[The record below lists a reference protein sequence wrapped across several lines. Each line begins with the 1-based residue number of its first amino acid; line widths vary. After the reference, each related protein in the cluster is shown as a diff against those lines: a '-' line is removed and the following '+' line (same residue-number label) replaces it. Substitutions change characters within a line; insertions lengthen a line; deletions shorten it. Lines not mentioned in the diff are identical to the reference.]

1 MSKPNNAAE
10 TAAETPGSTTTC
22 ERYSPAKWN
31 AVVNDTLVPAP
42 DRRLYV
48 RVLKHQA
55 GIPADHVLVRD
66 HGSEVDVTFADNDML
81 DLADGNVYYSVARC
95 EPRPPEGC
103 SQAAKLA
110 FVVQDRYEVT
120 TRPDQTRET
129 LLELFGLELDV
140 ELYRDRES
148 PRDELIDDGQSIL
161 FADGSS
167 FVIHGK
173 RPSAK
178 VKISINGDDYEI
190 SPGSYRVEDIKKF
203 SKPPI
208 PGEDTLSQVVGGKI
222 IPLVPGQVVAIK
234 GCEIFVSNCPSG
246 GAS

>member
-1 MSKPNNAAE
+1 MPKQNNAAE
-10 TAAETPGSTTTC
+10 MAAATPGSTTTC

-31 AVVNDTLVPAP
+31 AVVNDTLVPAAN
-42 DRRLYV
+42 RKLRV

-66 HGSEVDVTFADNDML
+66 HGSEVDVTFSDDDTI
-81 DLADGNVYYSVARC
+81 DLAEGNVFYSVARC

-103 SQAAKLA
+103 SQPAKLA

-129 LLELFGLELDV
+129 LLNLFGLESDV
-140 ELYRDRES
+140 QLYRDRES
-148 PRDELIDDGQSIL
+148 PRDELIDIRQTVM

-167 FVIHGK
+167 FVTHGK
-173 RPSAK
+173 RPGAK
-178 VKISINGDDYEI
+178 VQININGEDYQI
-190 SPGSYRVEDIKKF
+190 APGSYTVAEIKKVPN
-203 SKPPI
+203 PPI
-208 PGEDTLSQVVGGKI
+208 PKEDTLSQVIGGKI
-222 IPLVPGQVVAIK
+222 VPLAPAQVVAIK
-234 GCEIFVSNCPSG
+234 GCEVFVSNCPSG